1 MLTSQLSP
9 DGMTLTITP
18 GSRFD
23 FRALGEFRHAYAE
36 NTCLRHYVINLGQTD
51 YLDSSALGMLLLL
64 REHAGGD
71 KADIRILNCKPE
83 VRTIFEVANFQK
95 LFTLA

>member
-1 MLTSQLSP
+1 MLTSHFSP
-9 DGMTLTITP
+9 DGTTLTITP
-18 GSRFD
+18 GGRFD
-23 FRALGEFRHAYAE
+23 FTIHREFRQAYA
-36 NTCLRHYVINLGQTD
+36 NTTGSRHYVINLQHTD

-64 REHAGGD
+64 REYAGGD
-71 KADIRILNCKPE
+71 KADIRILHCRPE

>member
-1 MLTSQLSP
+1 MLTSCLSP
-9 DGMTLTITP
+9 DGTTVTITP
-18 GSRFD
+18 GGRFD
-23 FRALGEFRHAYAE
+23 FRMHREFRQAYA
-36 NTCLRHYVINLGQTD
+36 THTTRGHYVIDLGQTD

-64 REHAGGD
+64 REYAGGD
-71 KADIRILNCKPE
+71 KADIRILNCKPQ